1 MSRFLDPPCRQ
12 IGEFRP
18 DDVEQ
23 FERLDPLFGERCALV
38 EGLDALSRQPDGF
51 GQVGW
56 SAYERQIESLP
67 HPGIASAGQLVG
79 LDDPVGPHI
88 VGVDGLARLRHHAD
102 EVAEGLRLPLPVGR
116 VGPPHQHPQQMK
128 LPGVERGAFG
138 SRADA
143 FQPATD
149 GSFVDG
155 SIFFAVLHE
164 PPPGGLGSKHPDIDI
179 PADSRRLRGLVAGLV
194 ARLVYCDEAF
204 DCRHPT
210 QHIVIFSFEQ
220 RVVPPVGQP
229 DAGQQP
235 RARNERQTEF
245 CLHPLDGRIDVDL
258 LVKIRRSCRA
268 EFLRPQE
275 HMQIRR
281 PEQRPLANGR
291 GPQPISR
298 PPAVGQPRVFVD
310 VGIAPQLDRRHAGSR
325 PRQSGVGVSVGRR
338 CGQDGSLSFAE
349 HRPRPVVDAKGEV
362 GGQLLE
368 LHASV
373 GVAPGPGIGSAAHAT
388 HELQHSA
395 ARTLCGAGVGILP
408 RGCRHHHPDALQ

>member
-1 MSRFLDPPCRQ
+1 MN
-12 IGEFRP
+12 
-18 DDVEQ
+18 
-23 FERLDPLFGERCALV
+23 
-38 EGLDALSRQPDGF
+38 
-51 GQVGW
+51 
-56 SAYERQIESLP
+56 
-67 HPGIASAGQLVG
+67 
-79 LDDPVGPHI
+79 
-88 VGVDGLARLRHHAD
+88 
-102 EVAEGLRLPLPVGR
+102 
-116 VGPPHQHPQQMK
+116 
-128 LPGVERGAFG
+128 LPGVELNALG

-155 SIFFAVLHE
+155 SIFFAVLQE
-164 PPPGGLGSKHPDIDI
+164 PPPGGLDSKHPDIDI
-179 PADSRRLRGLVAGLV
+179 PADRRRLRGLVAGLV
-194 ARLVYCDEAF
+194 DRDEAF

-210 QHIVIFSFEQ
+210 PHIVIFSFYQ

-245 CLHPLDGRIDVDL
+245 CLHPFDGRIHVDL

-275 HMQIRR
+275 HVQIRR

-298 PPAVGQPRVFVD
+298 PPTVGQPRIFVD
-310 VGIAPQLDRRHAGSR
+310 VGIAPQLDGRHAGSR
-325 PRQSGVGVSVGRR
+325 PRQSGVGVAVGRR
-338 CGQDGSLSFAE
+338 CDQDGSLSFAE
-349 HRPRPVVDAKGEV
+349 HRPRPVVDAKSEV

-368 LHASV
+368 FHAAV

-408 RGCRHHHPDALQ
+408 RRCRHHHPDAL